1 MECGDERGFGDH
13 DARIVRARAIPLK
26 GIATLSALDE
36 RIQRQI
42 EVAIRAERA
51 RNREMWAEIV
61 IEIERRAAKK
71 LGRADAGALE
81 KVEADIRELFA
92 REPDRNGVV
101 RREYFSPR
109 PR

>member
-1 MECGDERGFGDH
+1 
-13 DARIVRARAIPLK
+13 
-26 GIATLSALDE
+26 
-36 RIQRQI
+36 
-42 EVAIRAERA
+42 
-51 RNREMWAEIV
+51 MWAEIV

>member
-1 MECGDERGFGDH
+1 M
-13 DARIVRARAIPLK
+13 
-26 GIATLSALDE
+26 SALDE
-36 RIQRQI
+36 RIRRQI
-42 EVAIRAERA
+42 EVAIRAERE
-51 RNREMWAEIV
+51 RNRGLWAEIV

-71 LGRADAGALE
+71 FGRADAAALE

-92 REPDRNGVV
+92 REPDRNGIV